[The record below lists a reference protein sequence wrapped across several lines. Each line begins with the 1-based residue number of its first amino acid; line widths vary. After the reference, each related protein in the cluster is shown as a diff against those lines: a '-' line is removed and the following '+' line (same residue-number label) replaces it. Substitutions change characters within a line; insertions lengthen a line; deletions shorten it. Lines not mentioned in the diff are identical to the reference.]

1 MSNTVVSRFQ
11 GEIIS
16 SHPAVAVAIS
26 PDGRH
31 AFVSVPSRNYSF
43 LIETDTGKV
52 VKFLPSGTMRI
63 IKCVFSR
70 DGKRGYC
77 ITKEKSGVSS
87 FTVAGWAGGRLVY
100 FDEPMRAIAVA
111 ADGAHLY
118 VAKGE
123 EVVVLDSLSL
133 GATEVTPVGGVVDS
147 LAVSPDGLYLYILV
161 GGKFLIASV
170 ADWAIKSISIG
181 AGTGCMSL
189 SLDGRRAYVAGTYQG
204 GTVQTIDIVAE
215 QVVASMPIKGD
226 AKSCVLCPTG
236 EYLYVTTDN
245 EPLLYGIDVV
255 GDPKLVEEINVGGN
269 PMGVDVTP
277 DGARVYVCTGDF
289 VKAVVATR

>member
-1 MSNTVVSRFQ
+1 M
-11 GEIIS
+11 
-16 SHPAVAVAIS
+16 
-26 PDGRH
+26 
-31 AFVSVPSRNYSF
+31 
-43 LIETDTGKV
+43 
-52 VKFLPSGTMRI
+52 
-63 IKCVFSR
+63 
-70 DGKRGYC
+70 
-77 ITKEKSGVSS
+77 
-87 FTVAGWAGGRLVY
+87 
-100 FDEPMRAIAVA
+100 
-111 ADGAHLY
+111 
-118 VAKGE
+118 
-123 EVVVLDSLSL
+123 
-133 GATEVTPVGGVVDS
+133 TEVIPVGGGVDS
-147 LAVSPDGLYLYILV
+147 LAVSPNGLYLYILV

-170 ADWAIKSISIG
+170 ADWVIKSISIG
-181 AGTGCMSL
+181 VGTGCMSL

-236 EYLYVTTDN
+236 RYLYVTTDN

>member
-1 MSNTVVSRFQ
+1 MSNAVVSRFQ

-31 AFVSVPSRNYSF
+31 AFVNVPSRSYSF
-43 LIETDTGKV
+43 LADTDTGKV
-52 VKFLPSGTMRI
+52 VKFLPSGTMKI
-63 IKCVFSR
+63 FKCVFSS
-70 DGKRGYC
+70 DGQRGYT
-77 ITKEKSGVSS
+77 IASNSSGVRS
-87 FTVAGWAGGRLVY
+87 FNATDWSLLKLAY
-100 FDEPMRAIAVA
+100 FDEPMRAITVA
-111 ADGAHLY
+111 PDGAHLY

-123 EVVVLDSLSL
+123 GVMVLDSLDLRLTKFIS
-133 GATEVTPVGGVVDS
+133 VGGVVDS

-161 GGKFLIASV
+161 GGEFLIASV
-170 ADWAIKSISIG
+170 ADWAIKSISLGVG
-181 AGTGCMSL
+181 AGCMSL

-215 QVVASMPIKGD
+215 QVVASMPIKGE

-289 VKAVVATR
+289 VKAVVAKR